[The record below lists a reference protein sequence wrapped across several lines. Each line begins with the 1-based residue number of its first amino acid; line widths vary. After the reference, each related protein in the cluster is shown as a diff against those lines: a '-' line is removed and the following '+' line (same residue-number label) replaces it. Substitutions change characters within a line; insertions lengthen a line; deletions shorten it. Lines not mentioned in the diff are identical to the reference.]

1 MIPCLVRH
9 RYLLSVPSNSPP
21 ENIVTGPSIVTAPFD
36 LIIPPPSSAAMRSRF
51 FDDVK
56 VDSFVPFPSSTTV
69 QTQEHISPVVEG
81 CLAFSRADALPSSYA
96 RGLPCFPN
104 QS

>member
-9 RYLLSVPSNSPP
+9 RYLLSVPSTSPP

-56 VDSFVPFPSSTTV
+56 VDTFVPFSCSAAV
-69 QTQEHISPVVEG
+69 QTQKHIVLAVVG
-81 CLAFSRADALPSSYA
+81 SLAFSRAYGLPSLYA